1 MSQVDLSQ
9 PEPETAVLKPIVH
22 PAVWRGED
30 MAATTDWLYLLSP
43 DEISELEAVGARF
56 LTDDPDLRYVQAEQY
71 PLPKTAGGLAA
82 WAKDLDNG
90 RGFVLV
96 RGLKSH
102 LYSDAL
108 SASIF
113 FVLGLHLGEPMRQN
127 EVGDVFDHV
136 IATTNLAVSD
146 PNALASRTTDRL
158 NFHSDASNVVALL
171 CLRGA
176 REGGSSIILSAANI
190 YNEVLGRRPDL
201 AHLLFEPWHY
211 DWYKQ
216 DHDAP
221 RRFYTSPMM
230 CFVDGVFSMSA
241 GSRIIRTAQEYPET
255 PRMTPQQYELL
266 DLLDAIYQEPGVA
279 LTMDFRPGDIQWLL
293 NYTVL
298 HSRSAYRDFEQP
310 ERKRHLMR
318 LWLSRPGRPL
328 APNFGRNVIQARG
341 EERNP
346 DGLPSEKARFRISQI
361 CYPRYDWGIDAS
373 Y

>member
-1 MSQVDLSQ
+1 MSQAELKQ
-9 PEPETAVLKPIVH
+9 AEPEAAALQPLVH
-22 PAVWRGED
+22 PAVWRGDD
-30 MAATTDWLYLLSP
+30 MATRSEWLYQLSA
-43 DEISELEAVGARF
+43 DEIAELEAVGARF
-56 LTDDPDLRYVQAEQY
+56 LADDPDLRYVRAEHY
-71 PLPKTAGGLAA
+71 PLPVTAAGLAA
-82 WAKDLDNG
+82 WAQDLDNG

-113 FVLGLHLGEPMRQN
+113 FVLGLHMGEPMRQN

-136 IATTNLAVSD
+136 IATTNLALAD
-146 PNALASRTTDRL
+146 PKALASRTTDRL

-176 REGGSSIILSAANI
+176 REGGSSIILSAAYI
-190 YNEVLGRRPDL
+190 YNEVVKRRPDL
-201 AHLLFEPWHY
+201 APLLFEPWHY

-221 RRFYTSPMM
+221 RRFYTSPMISL
-230 CFVDGVFSMSA
+230 VDGVFSMSA

-255 PRMTPQQYELL
+255 PRMTPRQYELL
-266 DLLDAIYQEPGVA
+266 DLLDALYQEPGVA

-298 HSRSAYRDFEQP
+298 HSRSAYRDYEQP

-318 LWLSRPGRPL
+318 LWLRREGRPMV
-328 APNFGRNVIQARG
+328 PNFGRKVISARG
-341 EERNP
+341 EAGDGAP
-346 DGLPSEKARFRISQI
+346 DAPEKARFRISQI
-361 CYPRYDWGIDAS
+361 CYPRYDWGLES
-373 Y
+373 TY